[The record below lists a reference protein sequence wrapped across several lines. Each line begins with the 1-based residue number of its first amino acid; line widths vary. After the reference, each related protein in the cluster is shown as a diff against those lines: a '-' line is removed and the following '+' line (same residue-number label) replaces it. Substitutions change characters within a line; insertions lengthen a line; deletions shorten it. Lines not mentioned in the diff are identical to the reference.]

1 LQNQGAGIAAGGDT
15 LAFFNKYDRCQRP
28 IAVTFQKRMYLD
40 KSGKVVHKENMKQN
54 LTSWDLRIL
63 INFVWYYNFAEDSP
77 EFEELM
83 MDMDGVRHRITL
95 PPGKMQSSVWN
106 QQIEIARTRM
116 SPQFAEIIAKTKYP
130 FVQAITDVISPKNS
144 FMGGKVLLI
153 GDALAGFRPHYG
165 INVAGS
171 LRRTASC
178 DPCLW

>member
-1 LQNQGAGIAAGGDT
+1 
-15 LAFFNKYDRCQRP
+15 
-28 IAVTFQKRMYLD
+28 
-40 KSGKVVHKENMKQN
+40 
-54 LTSWDLRIL
+54 
-63 INFVWYYNFAEDSP
+63 
-77 EFEELM
+77 
-83 MDMDGVRHRITL
+83 MDMDGVCHRITL

-130 FVQAITDVISPKNS
+130 FVQVITDVISLKNS

-153 GDALAGFRPHYG
+153 GDALAGFRPHCG

-178 DPCLW
+178 EPRLW